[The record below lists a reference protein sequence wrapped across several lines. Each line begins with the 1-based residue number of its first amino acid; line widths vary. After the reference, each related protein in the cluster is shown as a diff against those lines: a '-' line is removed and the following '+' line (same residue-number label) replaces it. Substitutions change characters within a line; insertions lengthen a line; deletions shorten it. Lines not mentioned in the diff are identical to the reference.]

1 MAYGL
6 KYTIPFANVDNI
18 PCVVNIEQKDYSGSP
33 IELQAGSNPFIVT
46 TDDEDFVYTPKR
58 FSTAKINIV
67 GSDYLRDLYSTSY
80 QEYRV
85 TFYRNNVIE
94 WCGFIKPE
102 TYTQDYV
109 TETFELEIECI
120 SSMSTL
126 EYIDYSLKGSTKQF
140 VSLGYLIQKCIQSAN
155 ANYSTI
161 LVPYVYSDSKA
172 NYDSKATDI
181 LSTMTVSE
189 QDFFDEDG
197 TAMKLN
203 EVLENVCKLLSWTC
217 VDYRGSLYFVD
228 YDHTGTYLVY
238 DSTFTAWGATTVPNT
253 LSVQDIG
260 FKGGD
265 HTLDILGGYTKV
277 KVKDSNYPVGD
288 AIPDETWN
296 AVALFNGS
304 TILTPRPTFPIGGG
318 YMIQVDQTPK
328 NYKVFDYTSL
338 GAITGSY
345 TSGSYQ
351 SVRGQYL
358 GSRLVRLC
366 EVKTSE
372 DDITYSDCI
381 EIDTKYVKLKSG
393 ERTSWDLYSLSESK
407 EMFTFSKG
415 LPCANYSGGCL
426 YISGQVAQSVDL
438 QNHTFNQD
446 NGSQTSM
453 RLVCKLS
460 IGDKYWQGTNWGITE
475 KTFNVEVT
483 PSSKGYTA
491 IDNTKKVSMAYSGV
505 SGYIIQLPDTPLSG
519 EIKFSMYSPIC
530 DDSTVTAVFIKDF
543 KLKFKKNDGS
553 VGIESSNTDRTYENI
568 VNGSYVNSADD
579 IEFKIS
585 SYNNDGACYSKV
597 MFGSDY
603 LKDNLYSVIEDKLI
617 RPEEALIRRII
628 NRYSSTKIKLTQQ
641 IQFTSSLL
649 PIDTLSD
656 SYFVNKKFLNIG
668 GEIDY
673 SVDRFSCKMIEQ

>member
-1 MAYGL
+1 MSYGL

-85 TFYRNNVIE
+85 TFYRNNVAE

-109 TETFELEIECI
+109 TETFELDIECV
-120 SSMSTL
+120 SAMSTL

-161 LVPYVYSDSKA
+161 LIPYVYSDSKA

-288 AIPDETWN
+288 IFPEETWN
-296 AVALFNGS
+296 EVIEGDNTKITSPNLQVLDQSDYYNLWLEHKSSVFKVYDYTNNCVVGDYTAGGYDAQLTRSSYLGARFVRTAYYKLDDS
-304 TILTPRPTFPIGGG
+304 TISLENCIEMDIRRAKNIDAEKRQKWAWVADDSLMFEYKEQLPCTFFKDGCF
-318 YMIQVDQTPK
+318 YV
-328 NYKVFDYTSL
+328 
-338 GAITGSY
+338 
-345 TSGSYQ
+345 SGSVAY
-351 SVRGQYL
+351 SDDFDNFTWG
-358 GSRLVRLC
+358 
-366 EVKTSE
+366 KDK
-372 DDITYSDCI
+372 DDII
-381 EIDTKYVKLKSG
+381 LKMKLK
-393 ERTSWDLYSLSESK
+393 
-407 EMFTFSKG
+407 
-415 LPCANYSGGCL
+415 
-426 YISGQVAQSVDL
+426 V
-438 QNHTFNQD
+438 
-446 NGSQTSM
+446 
-453 RLVCKLS
+453 
-460 IGDKYWQGTNWGITE
+460 GDKYWNGTTWTTTDSTFTITI
-475 KTFNVEVT
+475 KGDSTDFN
-483 PSSKGYTA
+483 PIA
-491 IDNTKKVSMAYSGV
+491 NTKTIFMPYSGA
-505 SGYIIQLPDTPLSG
+505 SGYIIPVSEALKG
-519 EIKFSMYSPIC
+519 VIEFYMYRP
-530 DDSTVTAVFIKDF
+530 TAVDAASVYIKDF
-543 KLKFKKNDGS
+543 ALKYAKVD
-553 VGIESSNTDRTYENI
+553 SSGNSNADRIYENI
-568 VNGSYVNSADD
+568 VNGEYVNSADD
-579 IEFKIS
+579 IEFKIT

-603 LKDNLYSVIEDKLI
+603 LKDNLYSVIEDKLV

-641 IQFTSSLL
+641 IQFTPSLL

-673 SVDRFSCKMIEQ
+673 SVDRLSCKMIEQ